1 MNQNT
6 SITVRH
12 NVVTSMCSGGIW
24 VEGRERGW
32 QTKRNFGHKWDL
44 WYISGPTKV
53 TLFDKISNK
62 KNKLKKETGLSI
74 KIIWISIDNYFIDS
88 FGFTKPFW
96 AIKRVIQAVYTDKHL
111 CTHEYVPVSCCPRRP
126 SQKPPTLVFCTEYH
140 SFKHI
145 MPFNKT
151 FKKLF

>member
-1 MNQNT
+1 MIPLTFWFTKNLMYIQWKFQIPNILASNVRKFGF
-6 SITVRH
+6 SI
-12 NVVTSMCSGGIW
+12 
-24 VEGRERGW
+24 
-32 QTKRNFGHKWDL
+32 
-44 WYISGPTKV
+44 
-53 TLFDKISNK
+53 LFWFAKSILIPNK
-62 KNKLKKETGLSI
+62 NDFKKETGLSI

>member
-1 MNQNT
+1 MIPLTFWFTKNLMYIQWKFQIPNILASSVIKFGFLILFWFAKSILISNQND
-6 SITVRH
+6 
-12 NVVTSMCSGGIW
+12 
-24 VEGRERGW
+24 
-32 QTKRNFGHKWDL
+32 F
-44 WYISGPTKV
+44 
-53 TLFDKISNK
+53 
-62 KNKLKKETGLSI
+62 KKETGLSI

>member
-1 MNQNT
+1 MIPLT
-6 SITVRH
+6 F
-12 NVVTSMCSGGIW
+12 W
-24 VEGRERGW
+24 F
-32 QTKRNFGHKWDL
+32 TKNL
-44 WYISGPTKV
+44 MYIQWKFQIPDILASSVIKFDFLI
-53 TLFDKISNK
+53 LFWLAEENSFISKFSLISNK
-62 KNKLKKETGLSI
+62 NDFKKETGLSI

-126 SQKPPTLVFCTEYH
+126 SQKPPTLVWCTEYH

>member
-1 MNQNT
+1 MIPLTFWFTKNLMYIQWKFQIPNISAT
-6 SITVRH
+6 SVIKFDFLILFWLAKE
-12 NVVTSMCSGGIW
+12 NS
-24 VEGRERGW
+24 
-32 QTKRNFGHKWDL
+32 F
-44 WYISGPTKV
+44 ISKFS
-53 TLFDKISNK
+53 LISNK
-62 KNKLKKETGLSI
+62 NDFKKETGLSI

-111 CTHEYVPVSCCPRRP
+111 CTHEYVPVSCCPRP

>member
-1 MNQNT
+1 MIPLTFWFTKNLMYIQWKFQIPDILASKVMKFGFLILFLFAISKSILIPNQND
-6 SITVRH
+6 
-12 NVVTSMCSGGIW
+12 
-24 VEGRERGW
+24 
-32 QTKRNFGHKWDL
+32 F
-44 WYISGPTKV
+44 
-53 TLFDKISNK
+53 
-62 KNKLKKETGLSI
+62 KKETGLSI
-74 KIIWISIDNYFIDS
+74 KIIWISMDNYFIDS

>member
-1 MNQNT
+1 MIPLTFWFTKNLMYIQWKFQIPNISAT
-6 SITVRH
+6 SVIKFDFLILFWLAKE
-12 NVVTSMCSGGIW
+12 NS
-24 VEGRERGW
+24 
-32 QTKRNFGHKWDL
+32 F
-44 WYISGPTKV
+44 ISKFS
-53 TLFDKISNK
+53 LISNK
-62 KNKLKKETGLSI
+62 NDFKKETGLSI

>member
-1 MNQNT
+1 MIPLTFWFTKNLMYIQWKFQIPNILASNVRKFGFSILFWFAILIPNQND
-6 SITVRH
+6 
-12 NVVTSMCSGGIW
+12 
-24 VEGRERGW
+24 
-32 QTKRNFGHKWDL
+32 F
-44 WYISGPTKV
+44 
-53 TLFDKISNK
+53 
-62 KNKLKKETGLSI
+62 KKETGLSI

-88 FGFTKPFW
+88 FSFTKPFW